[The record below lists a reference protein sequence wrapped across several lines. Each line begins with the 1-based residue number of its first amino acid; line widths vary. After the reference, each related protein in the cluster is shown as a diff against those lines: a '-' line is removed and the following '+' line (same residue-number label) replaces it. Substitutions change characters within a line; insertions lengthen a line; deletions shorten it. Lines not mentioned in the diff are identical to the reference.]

1 MLDIYIDGDGCP
13 VKQEVYRVAARYGL
27 RVTIVAN
34 SWIHIPRDD
43 SIRLVLVSGQP
54 DAVDDWIVGQVT
66 ENDVV
71 VSGDIPLASRCMKK
85 RAKVVD
91 PRGRVFTEDSIAE
104 ALATRDLLAHL
115 RVIGTVTGGPAPMRK
130 HDRSRFLQGL
140 DAAIQAVRRAREP
153 PRPATRPIHPAHSR
167 T

>member
-1 MLDIYIDGDGCP
+1 VLDIYIDGDGCP

-27 RVTIVAN
+27 KVTVVAN
-34 SWIHIPRDD
+34 SWMQIPRDG
-43 SIRLVLVSGQP
+43 SIRLALVPGRP

-66 ENDVV
+66 ANDVV
-71 VSGDIPLASRCMKK
+71 VSGDIPLASRCVKK
-85 RAKVVD
+85 GAKVVD

-140 DAAIQAVRRAREP
+140 DAAIQAARRSGEP
-153 PRPATRPIHPAHSR
+153 PPPATRPIHPESSR
-167 T
+167 A

>member
-1 MLDIYIDGDGCP
+1 VLDIYIDGDGCP

-27 RVTIVAN
+27 SVTIVAN
-34 SWIHIPRDD
+34 SRMQVPRDG
-43 SIRLVLVSGQP
+43 SIRLVLVGGQP
-54 DAVDDWIVGQVT
+54 DAVDDWIVGQVS

-71 VSGDIPLASRCMKK
+71 VSGDIPLASRCMKQG
-85 RAKVVD
+85 AKVVD

-140 DAAIQAVRRAREP
+140 DEAIQAVRRAQEP
-153 PRPATRPIHPAHSR
+153 GRPGGRPIHSESSR